1 MLLIRLYGT
10 LNTKYSLVLVIKG
23 VGVKDTFFLRILFLG
38 LRILVWISTSVE
50 MNPTGTKQTSII
62 IITVFAQIT
71 TKR

>member
-50 MNPTGTKQTSII
+50 MNPKGTKQTSII